1 MNTDRHVCLAT
12 KSRYTQNRS
21 VAASISNSKIHRYEH
36 TENNSVHAHQLSDDR
51 SRISKARAAYPST
64 SDRDTRVLPAGIP
77 HGGPHYIPVVYVVQH
92 PRGPRGPWSR
102 DTDQIVVISGDCERR
117 KRFIGDLYERA
128 PILLL
133 RDRMELLYSSLFF
146 AYSLIR
152 LIARLSLPAGF
163 WINFTILLKMDSG
176 ISVISRKL
184 TEIY

>member
-1 MNTDRHVCLAT
+1 MCLAT

-92 PRGPRGPWSR
+92 PRGPPGA
-102 DTDQIVVISGDCERR
+102 VIPRHRPNRR
-117 KRFIGDLYERA
+117 HKW
-128 PILLL
+128 
-133 RDRMELLYSSLFF
+133 
-146 AYSLIR
+146 R
-152 LIARLSLPAGF
+152 LWAS
-163 WINFTILLKMDSG
+163 K
-176 ISVISRKL
+176 
-184 TEIY
+184 EIYRRSLWTRRDSAPPRQNGATLFNALFRLLIDTPYRTSISPSWVLNRFYDISKDGLGHIGNIAKADGDILDPYV